1 MPRRSWL
8 ALLAVLCLGLATRAT
23 VGLDAY
29 TFSEETTT
37 RWRLPDRLN
46 EISGLAALDGR
57 LFGHGDEHGIIYEID
72 HRGGR
77 FVKAFALGE
86 ATVRDDFEGLAIVG
100 DRFYLAASS
109 GRLYESFEGAD
120 GERVLYNTY
129 GTGVGRDCNVEGL
142 AFEPGDRSLLLL
154 CKNPT
159 SDGFIRIHRWSLEHR
174 ALAEGS
180 PLLVAVGALTHG
192 IRGDSFHP
200 SGIEWHPDTG
210 HYFIVAARESV
221 LAEIRPNGEVVSVR
235 ALPRRH
241 RQPEGITLVAGEVL
255 ALADEGARGKA
266 HLTLYRPRSE
276 QASRMRREQA
286 SRRRRAQRGP

>member
-1 MPRRSWL
+1 MPRVGSCL
-8 ALLAVLCLGLATRAT
+8 ALSALLCLGVAGGAT

-29 TFSEETTT
+29 TFSEQTAT

-57 LFGHGDEHGIIYEID
+57 LFAHGDEHGIIYEID
-72 HRGGR
+72 HRLGH

-86 ATVRDDFEGLAIVG
+86 ATVRDDFEGIAIVG
-100 DRFYLAASS
+100 DRFYLVASS

-129 GTGVGRDCNVEGL
+129 GTGVDRDCDVEGL
-142 AFEPGDRSLLLL
+142 AFEPADRSLLLL
-154 CKNPT
+154 CKNPRP
-159 SDGFIRIHRWSLEHR
+159 DGFIRIHRWSLER
-174 ALAEGS
+174 KTLSAPLLISVAALAD
-180 PLLVAVGALTHG
+180 G
-192 IRGDSFHP
+192 IRGASFHP

-210 HYFIVAARESV
+210 HYFIVAARESS
-221 LAEIRPNGEVVSVR
+221 LAEITPSGEVVAVR

-241 RQPEGITLVAGEVL
+241 HQPEGIALIAGDVL
-255 ALADEGARGKA
+255 ALADEGVRGKA

-276 QASRMRREQA
+276 LR
-286 SRRRRAQRGP
+286 